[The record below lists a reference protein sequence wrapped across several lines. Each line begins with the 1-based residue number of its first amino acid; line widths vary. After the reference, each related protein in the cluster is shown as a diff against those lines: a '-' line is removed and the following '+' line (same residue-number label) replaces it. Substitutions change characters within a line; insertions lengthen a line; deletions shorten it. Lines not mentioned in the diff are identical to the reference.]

1 MLSGYCRKIADT
13 YGIKVCGVKIL
24 VTNSGNKSKYVAQY
38 GNRQLYLSPG
48 MKLTKIPRILKFKQC
63 DWLKKYIDFNTDR
76 SKNAGNIFE
85 KDFFELIINRVYGK
99 TMEKLRKRINV
110 RLVNNDKNHEKYAS
124 KPSFVP
130 RKIFS
135 KHFVA
140 NS

>member
-85 KDFFELIINRVYGK
+85 KDFFELMINRVYGK
-99 TMEKLRKRINV
+99 TMENLRKRINV

-124 KPSFVP
+124 KPSSVP